1 MNDSQKSVHFG
12 KNTAQRRTDNSA
24 ALFARAKAVIPG
36 GVNSP
41 VRAYRAVGGTPP
53 FIARGE
59 GDTIYDADG
68 NAYTDYVMSWGP
80 LVLGHA
86 RREVVAA
93 VQAAAARGTS
103 FGAPTAAEVEL
114 AEEIRA
120 ACPHMELVRLV
131 NSGTEAT
138 MSSIRAARG
147 FTGRDLAVKFAGCY
161 HGHSDGLLV
170 KAGSGCLTGASP
182 DSAGVPAAYANCT
195 LVAEYNS
202 AESVSRLFAANPNQ
216 IACVIVEPIAANM
229 GVVPPQGNFL
239 RELRRLCDENGALLI
254 FDEVITGFRVAR
266 GGAAELYGVKPDLAA
281 YGKIVGGGM
290 PLAAY
295 GGRRDVMEFVAPL
308 GPVYQAGTLSGNP
321 GATAA
326 GLAAL
331 KILREKGAE
340 IYPALEEKGAFLE
353 KAFADAGVPCGRVGS
368 VLTPFFAERT
378 PQNYAEAAKCDTEK
392 FAAYFRAMLNAG
404 EYVAPSQFE
413 GMFVSFAHTR
423 EHLERTRVHILA
435 AAEAARR
442 G

>member
-120 ACPHMELVRLV
+120 ACPHMELVRLI

-229 GVVPPQGNFL
+229 GVVPPLGNFL

-254 FDEVITGFRVAR
+254 FDEVITGFRVAW
-266 GGAAELYGVKPDLAA
+266 GGAAALYGVKPDLAA

-321 GATAA
+321 VATAA

-331 KILREKGAE
+331 RILRKGRAE

-353 KAFADAGVPCGRVGS
+353 KAFAEAGVPCGRVGS
-368 VLTPFFAERT
+368 VLTPFFAERA
-378 PQNYAEAAKCDTEK
+378 PQNFAEAAKCDTEK
-392 FAAYFRAMLNAG
+392 FAAYFRAMLDAG

-423 EHLERTRVHILA
+423 EHLERTREHILA

>member
-1 MNDSQKSVHFG
+1 MNESQKMVQCD
-12 KNTAQRRTDNSA
+12 KNIAQRRTDASA

-59 GDTIYDADG
+59 GDMIYDADG

-93 VQAAAARGTS
+93 VQAAAEHGTS
-103 FGAPTAAEVEL
+103 FGAPTAAEVQL
-114 AEEIRA
+114 AEEIRS
-120 ACPHMELVRLV
+120 ACPHMDLIRLV

-138 MSSIRAARG
+138 MSAIRAARG
-147 FTGRDLAVKFAGCY
+147 FTGRDLVVKFAGCY

-216 IACVIVEPIAANM
+216 IACVIVEPVAANM
-229 GVVPPQGNFL
+229 GVVPPLGNFL

-254 FDEVITGFRVAR
+254 FDEVITGFRVAW
-266 GGAAELYGVKPDLAA
+266 GGAAALYGVKPDLAA
-281 YGKIVGGGM
+281 YGKIVGGGL

-321 GATAA
+321 VATAA

-331 KILREKGAE
+331 RILRKGRAE

-353 KAFADAGVPCGRVGS
+353 KAFAEAGVPCGRVGS
-368 VLTPFFAERT
+368 VLTPFFAERA
-378 PQNYAEAAKCDTEK
+378 PQNFAEAAKCDTKK
-392 FAAYFRAMLNAG
+392 FAAYFRAMLDAG

-423 EHLERTRVHILA
+423 EHLERTREHILA
-435 AAEAARR
+435 AAEAAHR